1 LMHLGRQGYRGVVR
15 RCMRL
20 TSKLVEGIRQINSI
34 SLKTIPILNI
44 VGITS
49 NDLDI
54 ELVAGEL
61 RRMGWA
67 VSLFP
72 SYIRVVVMPHV
83 KLSHIEHFLHDLKET
98 VEKLG
103 G

>member
-1 LMHLGRQGYRGVVR
+1 
-15 RCMRL
+15 MRL
-20 TSKLVEGIRQINSI
+20 TSKLVEGIRRIKGVNV
-34 SLKTIPILNI
+34 KTNPTLNV

-54 ELVAGEL
+54 ESVAGEL

-83 KLSHIEHFLHDLKET
+83 KPSHIEHFLHDLKET